1 VALEHEWFKK
11 FEVKENGDDD
21 EENDKDEGVA
31 LDNDFEELK
40 ITEIG

>member
-11 FEVKENGDDD
+11 FEVKENGDPD
-21 EENDKDEGVA
+21 EEEKDEGVA
-31 LDNDFEELK
+31 LDIEFEELK